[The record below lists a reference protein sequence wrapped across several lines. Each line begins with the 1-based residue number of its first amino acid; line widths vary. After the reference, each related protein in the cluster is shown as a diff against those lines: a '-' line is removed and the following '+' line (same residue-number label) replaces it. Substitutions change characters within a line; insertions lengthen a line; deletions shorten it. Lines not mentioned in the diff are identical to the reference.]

1 MASGTIPNPN
11 SLVLVWENP
20 NHTGGYGANNE
31 VDIGSDF
38 DYYIVVFSADVADVA
53 HVDRLSSV
61 TFPATF
67 ATTGVNL
74 SYYNGSTKLGGS
86 RVGHYNRSTGKLTF
100 DNGYYNG
107 SSNTAY
113 CIPQFIYGVK

>member
-1 MASGTIPNPN
+1 MASGIIPNCD
-11 SLVLVWENP
+11 LELVWENP
-20 NHTGGYGANNE
+20 NHTSSYGAGNQ
-31 VDIGSDF
+31 VDIGSAY
-38 DYYIVVFSADVADVA
+38 DYYVVVFSADVANSS

-67 ATTGVNL
+67 STTGVNL

-86 RVGHYNRSTGKLTF
+86 RVGHYDRSTGKLSF

-107 SSNTAY
+107 SANSAY
-113 CIPQFIYGVK
+113 CIPQFIYGIK